1 MSNRTW
7 GRKLPSR
14 AGLPRTAS
22 HQGTCR
28 AKNQPFSIERPVG
41 VGETNHS
48 DDLEAVRNALAARG
62 LCQRTV
68 TGQRNAK
75 FKPDLTAGVRIFQRQ
90 AGLHPDGLVIPR
102 GPTAM
107 ALALGGEV
115 QVRALP
121 PAGGPERE
129 SFCRAL
135 ARDIGAAE
143 GKVERLKAKIR
154 SGEQEL
160 NGIGSSLGSALRGLG
175 LNLPTGEDDL
185 EQILRELD
193 RLPDPFQ
200 SEVQAV
206 RNLISEL
213 RAVAREVTDD
223 KIELAEAERDLRDLQ
238 ADFARDC

>member
-1 MSNRTW
+1 M
-7 GRKLPSR
+7 
-14 AGLPRTAS
+14 
-22 HQGTCR
+22 
-28 AKNQPFSIERPVG
+28 NQPFSIARPVG
-41 VGETNHS
+41 EHETNRS
-48 DDLEAVRNALAARG
+48 DDLEAVRNALAGRG

-68 TGQRNAK
+68 TGQWNAK
-75 FKPDLTAGVRIFQRQ
+75 FKPDLTAGIRIFQRQ
-90 AGLHPDGLVIPR
+90 TGLHPDGLVFPG
-102 GPTAM
+102 GPT

>member
-1 MSNRTW
+1 MN
-7 GRKLPSR
+7 K
-14 AGLPRTAS
+14 
-22 HQGTCR
+22 
-28 AKNQPFSIERPVG
+28 PFSIERPVG
-41 VGETNHS
+41 EREANRS
-48 DDLEAVRNALAARG
+48 DDLEAVRNALAERG

-75 FKPDLTAGVRIFQRQ
+75 FKPDLTSGIRIYQRQ
-90 AGLHPDGLVIPR
+90 AGLHPDGLVIPG
-102 GPTAM
+102 GPTAL
-107 ALALGGEV
+107 ALAGEV

-121 PAGGPERE
+121 PAGGPARE

-135 ARDIGAAE
+135 RREVVAAE
-143 GKVERLKAKIR
+143 REVARLKAKIR

-175 LNLPTGEDDL
+175 LNLPTGEGDL

-223 KIELAEAERDLRDLQ
+223 KIELAEAERDLGDLQ